1 MKTTVGG
8 RERESRIDTAPQEKP
23 FLPPKEV
30 RRREEKVEEEKQPE
44 ETKEEEPTK

>member
-1 MKTTVGG
+1 MKTTVSR

-23 FLPPKEV
+23 FLRPEEV
-30 RRREEKVEEEKQPE
+30 KRREEKVEEEKQPE